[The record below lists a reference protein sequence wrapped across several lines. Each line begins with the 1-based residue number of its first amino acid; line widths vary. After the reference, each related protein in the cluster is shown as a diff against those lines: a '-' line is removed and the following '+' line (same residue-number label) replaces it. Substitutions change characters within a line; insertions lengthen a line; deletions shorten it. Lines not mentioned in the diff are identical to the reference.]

1 MADKLSTLISQELNI
16 PINQVAGTVN
26 LLDDGATIPFISRY
40 RKEATGN
47 LDDFSIQSID
57 QRLRYYREL
66 EKRRATILKT
76 IEAQD
81 KLTPELA
88 DRINNCWDA
97 NTLEDIYLPF
107 KPKRKTRAEAAR
119 QLGLEPLAKIIMA
132 QRGGDIEQ
140 RARQFVD
147 GDKVPDTDAAIT
159 GAQDI
164 IAEWVS
170 ENEAVRNAV
179 RRGFKYD
186 ARLVSHFVK
195 GKEIE
200 GRNYENYYEYSMPLK
215 RVSSHQLL
223 AIRRGEKEG
232 FLKVGIEI
240 NDDRTLDNI
249 SRIVV
254 KGGGEASQLVEEAAE
269 DSFKRL
275 VKPSIETEFATTAKQ
290 KADDEA
296 IETFAQN
303 VRQLL
308 FAPPLGRKR
317 VLAVDP
323 GFRTGCKV
331 VCLDEQGNLLHH
343 DVIYP
348 TAPHNDIEGATKKI
362 HNLTEV
368 YKIDAIALGN
378 GTASRETERFLK
390 RIRYRRPIDVFVVSE
405 NGASIYSASKIARDE
420 FPDKDVT
427 VRGAVSIG
435 RRLLDPL
442 AELVKIDPKSIG
454 VGQYQHDVDQTR
466 LKEALDFTV
475 QSCVNSVGVNVNTA
489 SKELLTYIAG
499 LGPALAQNIVD
510 YRAANGHFTSR
521 QQLLKVPKLGPKT
534 FEQAAGFLR
543 VPESVYPLDNSAV
556 HPERYALVERMARDC
571 GCTVADLIKDKTQRE
586 KIDLKRYLSGD
597 VGEPTLRDIL
607 SELEKPG
614 RDPRST
620 VQVMEF
626 DDNVNDIKDLR
637 EGMELNG
644 IVTNVTQFGGFVD
657 LGIHKDGLVHVV
669 PPHAHPAELGQ
680 EGRVQVDDPVLVG
693 FDDPPF
699 QDGQVAGKDYRIRL
713 VLAAQVEHRVAHQFP
728 LLVGRGGKEGLA
740 EHLDRAPDFRRNAGR
755 LCPLKRIGALGVGG
769 DEHDMVGAASGFRP
783 GLPFVVDQGLQV
795 RPAAGDEHGDFRFH
809 AKTTPSPSTISPSA
823 GILSPA

>member
-40 RKEATGN
+40 RKEVTGN

-97 NTLEDIYLPF
+97 NTLEDIYLPY

-119 QLGLEPLAKIIMA
+119 QLGLEPLAKIIMS
-132 QRGGDIEQ
+132 QRGGNIEE

-147 GDKVPDTDAAIT
+147 GDKVPDTDAAIA

-249 SRIVV
+249 ARIVV
-254 KGGGEASQLVEEAAE
+254 KGNGEASQLVEEAAE

-275 VKPSIETEFATTAKQ
+275 VKPSIETEFATAAKE

-308 FAPPLGRKR
+308 FVPPLGRKR

-331 VCLDEQGNLLHH
+331 VCLDEQGNLLHN

-362 HNLTEV
+362 HSLTEA

-499 LGPALAQNIVD
+499 LGPTLAQNIVD

-543 VPESVYPLDNSAV
+543 VPESDNPLDNSAV
-556 HPERYALVERMARDC
+556 HPERYALVQRMAKDC
-571 GCTVADLIKDKTQRE
+571 GCSIADLIRDKAQRD
-586 KIDLKRYLSGD
+586 KIDPQRYLSQD
-597 VGEPTLRDIL
+597 VGEPTLRDIM

-614 RDPRST
+614 RDPRSA
-620 VQVMEF
+620 VRVWEF
-626 DDNVNDIKDLR
+626 DDSVNDIKDLR

-644 IVTNVTQFGGFVD
+644 IVTNVTQFGAFVD
-657 LGIHKDGLVHVV
+657 LGIHKDGLVHVSQM
-669 PPHAHPAELGQ
+669 PQ
-680 EGRVQVDDPVLVG
+680 
-693 FDDPPF
+693 
-699 QDGQVAGKDYRIRL
+699 K
-713 VLAAQVEHRVAHQFP
+713 
-728 LLVGRGGKEGLA
+728 
-740 EHLDRAPDFRRNAGR
+740 
-755 LCPLKRIGALGVGG
+755 
-769 DEHDMVGAASGFRP
+769 
-783 GLPFVVDQGLQV
+783 GLPAARQVHVNQHVRVRVTGIDHDRGRIALSMRGIDQPKQ
-795 RPAAGDEHGDFRFH
+795 
-809 AKTTPSPSTISPSA
+809 
-823 GILSPA
+823 

>member
-1 MADKLSTLISQELNI
+1 MATQISTLISQELNI

-40 RKEATGN
+40 RKEVTGN

-97 NTLEDIYLPF
+97 NTLEDIYLPY

-119 QLGLEPLAKIIMA
+119 QLGLEPLAKIIMS
-132 QRGGDIEQ
+132 QRGGNIEE
-140 RARQFVD
+140 RARQYVD
-147 GDKVPDTDAAIT
+147 GDKVPDTDAAIA

-170 ENEAVRNAV
+170 ENEAVRAAV

-200 GRNYENYYEYSMPLK
+200 GRNYENYYDFSTLLK
-215 RVSSHQLL
+215 RISSHQLL

-240 NDDRTLDNI
+240 NDERTLDNI
-249 SRIVV
+249 ARIVV
-254 KGGGEASQLVEEAAE
+254 KGNGEASQLVEEAAE

-275 VKPSIETEFATTAKQ
+275 VKPSIETEFAAAAKE

-331 VCLDEQGNLLHH
+331 VCLDEQGNLLYN

-362 HNLTEV
+362 HTLTES

-390 RIRYRRPIDVFVVSE
+390 RIRYRRPIDVYVVSE

-489 SKELLTYIAG
+489 SKELLTYISG
-499 LGPALAQNIVD
+499 MGPTLAQNIVD

-543 VPESVYPLDNSAV
+543 VPESDNPLDNSAV

-571 GCTVADLIKDKTQRE
+571 GCGIADLIKDKAQRD
-586 KIDLKRYLSGD
+586 KIDVQRYISQD
-597 VGEPTLRDIL
+597 VGEPTLRDIM

-620 VQVMEF
+620 VRVWEF
-626 DDNVNDIKDLR
+626 DENVNDIKDLR

-644 IVTNVTQFGGFVD
+644 IVTNVTQFGAFVD
-657 LGIHKDGLVHVV
+657 LGIHKDGLVHVSQM
-669 PPHAHPAELGQ
+669 P
-680 EGRVQVDDPVLVG
+680 
-693 FDDPPF
+693 
-699 QDGQVAGKDYRIRL
+699 
-713 VLAAQVEHRVAHQFP
+713 
-728 LLVGRGGKEGLA
+728 
-740 EHLDRAPDFRRNAGR
+740 
-755 LCPLKRIGALGVGG
+755 KR
-769 DEHDMVGAASGFRP
+769 
-783 GLPFVVDQGLQV
+783 GLPPAKQV
-795 RPAAGDEHGDFRFH
+795 HVSQHVRVIV
-809 AKTTPSPSTISPSA
+809 T
-823 GILSPA
+823 GIDMERGRIALSMKGIEQPK

>member
-1 MADKLSTLISQELNI
+1 
-16 PINQVAGTVN
+16 
-26 LLDDGATIPFISRY
+26 
-40 RKEATGN
+40 
-47 LDDFSIQSID
+47 
-57 QRLRYYREL
+57 
-66 EKRRATILKT
+66 
-76 IEAQD
+76 
-81 KLTPELA
+81 
-88 DRINNCWDA
+88 
-97 NTLEDIYLPF
+97 
-107 KPKRKTRAEAAR
+107 
-119 QLGLEPLAKIIMA
+119 MA
-132 QRGGDIEQ
+132 QRGGNIEE

-186 ARLVSHFVK
+186 ARLTSHFVK

-249 SRIVV
+249 ARIVV
-254 KGGGEASQLVEEAAE
+254 KGNGEASQLVEEAAE

-275 VKPSIETEFATTAKQ
+275 VKPSIESEFATAAKE

-331 VCLDEQGNLLHH
+331 VCLDEHGNLLHN

-348 TAPHNDIEGATKKI
+348 TAPHNDIAGATKKI
-362 HNLTEV
+362 QTLTEA

-390 RIRYRRPIDVFVVSE
+390 KIRYRRNIDVFVVSE

-499 LGPALAQNIVD
+499 LGPTLAQNIVD
-510 YRAANGHFTSR
+510 YRATNGPFTSR

-543 VPESVYPLDNSAV
+543 VPESDNPLDNSAV
-556 HPERYALVERMARDC
+556 HPERYALVEQMAKDC
-571 GCTVADLIKDKTQRE
+571 GCSIADLIRDKEQRD
-586 KIDLKRYLSGD
+586 KIDLRRYLSDD
-597 VGEPTLRDIL
+597 VGEPTLRDIM

-620 VQVMEF
+620 VQVWEF
-626 DDNVNDIKDLR
+626 DENVNDIKDLR

-644 IVTNVTQFGGFVD
+644 IVTNVTQFGAFVD
-657 LGIHKDGLVHVV
+657 LGIHKDGLVHVSQM
-669 PPHAHPAELGQ
+669 PQ
-680 EGRVQVDDPVLVG
+680 
-693 FDDPPF
+693 
-699 QDGQVAGKDYRIRL
+699 K
-713 VLAAQVEHRVAHQFP
+713 
-728 LLVGRGGKEGLA
+728 
-740 EHLDRAPDFRRNAGR
+740 
-755 LCPLKRIGALGVGG
+755 
-769 DEHDMVGAASGFRP
+769 
-783 GLPFVVDQGLQV
+783 GLPAARQVHVHQHVRVRVTSIDHDRGRIALSMRDIDQ
-795 RPAAGDEHGDFRFH
+795 P
-809 AKTTPSPSTISPSA
+809 K
-823 GILSPA
+823 

>member
-40 RKEATGN
+40 RKEVTGN

-76 IEAQD
+76 IEALD

-97 NTLEDIYLPF
+97 NTLEDIYLPY

-119 QLGLEPLAKIIMA
+119 QLGLEPLAKIIMS
-132 QRGGDIEQ
+132 QRGGNIEE

-147 GDKVPDTDAAIT
+147 GDKVPYTDAAIA

-249 SRIVV
+249 ARIVD
-254 KGGGEASQLVEEAAE
+254 KGNGEASQLVEEAAE

-275 VKPSIETEFATTAKQ
+275 VKPSIETEFATAAKE

-331 VCLDEQGNLLHH
+331 VCLDEQGNLLHN

-362 HNLTEV
+362 HSLTEA

-499 LGPALAQNIVD
+499 LGPTLAQNIVD

-543 VPESVYPLDNSAV
+543 VPESDNPLDNSAV
-556 HPERYALVERMARDC
+556 HPERYALVQRMAKDC
-571 GCTVADLIKDKTQRE
+571 GCSIADLIRDKAQRD
-586 KIDLKRYLSGD
+586 KIDPQRYLSQD
-597 VGEPTLRDIL
+597 VGEPTLRDIM

-614 RDPRST
+614 RDPRSA
-620 VQVMEF
+620 VRVWEF
-626 DDNVNDIKDLR
+626 DDSVNDIKDLR

-644 IVTNVTQFGGFVD
+644 IVTNVTQFGAFVD
-657 LGIHKDGLVHVV
+657 LGIHKDGLVHVSQM
-669 PPHAHPAELGQ
+669 PQ
-680 EGRVQVDDPVLVG
+680 
-693 FDDPPF
+693 
-699 QDGQVAGKDYRIRL
+699 K
-713 VLAAQVEHRVAHQFP
+713 
-728 LLVGRGGKEGLA
+728 
-740 EHLDRAPDFRRNAGR
+740 
-755 LCPLKRIGALGVGG
+755 
-769 DEHDMVGAASGFRP
+769 
-783 GLPFVVDQGLQV
+783 GLPAARQVHVNQHVRVRVTGIDHDRGRIALSMRGIDQPKQ
-795 RPAAGDEHGDFRFH
+795 
-809 AKTTPSPSTISPSA
+809 
-823 GILSPA
+823 

>member
-40 RKEATGN
+40 RKEVTGN

-97 NTLEDIYLPF
+97 NTLEDIYLPY

-119 QLGLEPLAKIIMA
+119 QLGLEPLAKIIMS
-132 QRGGDIEQ
+132 QRGSNIEE

-147 GDKVPDTDAAIT
+147 GDKVPDTDAAIA

-249 SRIVV
+249 ARIVV
-254 KGGGEASQLVEEAAE
+254 KGNGESSQLVEEAAE

-275 VKPSIETEFATTAKQ
+275 VKPSIETEFATAAKE

-331 VCLDEQGNLLHH
+331 VCLDEQGNLLHN

-362 HNLTEV
+362 HSLTEA

-499 LGPALAQNIVD
+499 LGPTLAQNIVD

-543 VPESVYPLDNSAV
+543 VPESDNPLDNSAV
-556 HPERYALVERMARDC
+556 HPERYALVQRMAKDC
-571 GCTVADLIKDKTQRE
+571 GCSIADLIKDKAQRD
-586 KIDLKRYLSGD
+586 KIDPRRYLSHD
-597 VGEPTLRDIL
+597 VGEPTLRDIMA
-607 SELEKPG
+607 ELEKPG

-620 VQVMEF
+620 VQVWEF

-644 IVTNVTQFGGFVD
+644 IVTNVTQFGAFVD
-657 LGIHKDGLVHVV
+657 LGIHKDGLVHV
-669 PPHAHPAELGQ
+669 PQMPQRGIPAA
-680 EGRVQVDDPVLVG
+680 RQVHVHQHV
-693 FDDPPF
+693 
-699 QDGQVAGKDYRIRL
+699 
-713 VLAAQVEHRVAHQFP
+713 RVA
-728 LLVGRGGKEGLA
+728 VTGIDMERGR
-740 EHLDRAPDFRRNAGR
+740 
-755 LCPLKRIGALGVGG
+755 IALTMRGI
-769 DEHDMVGAASGFRP
+769 
-783 GLPFVVDQGLQV
+783 DQ
-795 RPAAGDEHGDFRFH
+795 P
-809 AKTTPSPSTISPSA
+809 K
-823 GILSPA
+823 